1 MIRPHSKRIGAWRGC
16 SRQCSLLW
24 CAVWAWVLGA
34 CTNLSGEQAVNARST
49 QAQAL
54 MQSFT
59 EQAVNADLIQN
70 DAPRVAGEEV
80 KLNTPLLPKVMLQ
93 NMAYRTQ
100 GNQSFLDV
108 LDNLSALLDIALSA
122 NDLGVLPLGAS
133 SLSNATSGV
142 ASSLILGQASHL
154 PARSSAY
161 AHASPWLDL
170 LASTPMSL
178 NYHGT
183 AKGLMDELA
192 RKINASW
199 RFNANTQGVEFYR
212 FETKTLSLAL
222 PPGAK
227 RINAGISLSGV
238 SGGANPSGGNAGA
251 ASSAAAVGNVAVT
264 QSLTINPW
272 ISIMQGIQSILSESL
287 ASGASQG
294 AMAGNANAASG
305 WGVGLPNGGAGGGIG
320 TGGVSGA
327 GGAGALALSNTSGQA
342 MMALSSS
349 GEAIANPEL
358 GLITIT
364 ARPAMVQR
372 IERYVSAINERF
384 AHNVLIDVKIFS
396 VSLDEQH
403 SLGFGLNLLYKPL
416 SALGATI
423 TTPAPL
429 QAGNDTPG
437 ILTLAAPSS
446 SQRWSG
452 SSVVAQALSQFGKVA
467 LQKQGQVL
475 AVNGQPSPIQ
485 VANEI
490 TYVTSSTTTTAAN
503 VGTSVTQNTGTLV
516 VGFTAN
522 FIPLI
527 LGDNRILLS
536 YQMQISSLASP
547 LTPNAQGI
555 QTPNIAS
562 QSLQQQAFLNDGQA
576 IVLFGFDEQ
585 SDGWS
590 QALSWGGASS
600 ARNKARQMVV
610 IVVEVNAG
618 FKHA

>member
-1 MIRPHSKRIGAWRGC
+1 MIRPHTKKVGAWRGG

-24 CAVWAWVLGA
+24 CSVWAWVLGA
-34 CTNLSGEQAVNARST
+34 CTNFSGEQAVSARSS

-54 MQSFT
+54 MQRFT
-59 EQAVNADLIQN
+59 EHAVNADLIQN

-80 KLNTPLLPKVMLQ
+80 KLNTPLLPKVLLEK
-93 NMAYRTQ
+93 MAYRTQ

-108 LDNLSALLDIALSA
+108 LDNVSALLDIPLSA

-133 SLSNATSGV
+133 SLSSAASGA
-142 ASSLILGQASHL
+142 ASGLILGHASHL
-154 PARSSAY
+154 AARSSANAY
-161 AHASPWLDL
+161 ANANANASPWLDL
-170 LASTPMSL
+170 LASTPMGL

-238 SGGANPSGGNAGA
+238 SGGANTSGGNAGV
-251 ASSAAAVGNVAVT
+251 ASSAAAVGNVAVS

-287 ASGASQG
+287 ASGGSPG
-294 AMAGNANAASG
+294 AMAGNANAASV
-305 WGVGLPNGGAGGGIG
+305 WGLGSLNGGAGAGLG
-320 TGGVSGA
+320 S
-327 GGAGALALSNTSGQA
+327 GGAGAVALSNPSGQA
-342 MMALSSS
+342 MTALSSS

-429 QAGNDTPG
+429 KAGNDTPG

>member
-1 MIRPHSKRIGAWRGC
+1 
-16 SRQCSLLW
+16 
-24 CAVWAWVLGA
+24 VWAWVLGA
-34 CTNLSGEQAVNARST
+34 CTNFSGEQAVSARSS

-54 MQSFT
+54 MQRFT
-59 EQAVNADLIQN
+59 EHAVNADLIQN

-80 KLNTPLLPKVMLQ
+80 KLNTPLLLKVLLEK
-93 NMAYRTQ
+93 MAYRTQ

-108 LDNLSALLDIALSA
+108 LDNVSALLDIPLSA

-133 SLSNATSGV
+133 SLSSAASGA
-142 ASSLILGQASHL
+142 ASGLILGHASHL
-154 PARSSAY
+154 AARSSANAY
-161 AHASPWLDL
+161 ANANASPWLDL
-170 LASTPMSL
+170 LASTPMGL

-238 SGGANPSGGNAGA
+238 SGGANTSGGNAGV
-251 ASSAAAVGNVAVT
+251 ASSAAAVGNVAVS

-287 ASGASQG
+287 ASGGSPG
-294 AMAGNANAASG
+294 AMAGSANAASV
-305 WGVGLPNGGAGGGIG
+305 WGLGSLNGGAGAGLG
-320 TGGVSGA
+320 S
-327 GGAGALALSNTSGQA
+327 GGAGAVALSNPSGQA
-342 MMALSSS
+342 MTALSSS

-429 QAGNDTPG
+429 KAGNDTPG

>member
-1 MIRPHSKRIGAWRGC
+1 MIRPHTKRVGAWRGG

-24 CAVWAWVLGA
+24 CSVWAWLLGA
-34 CTNLSGEQAVNARST
+34 CTNFSGEQAVSARSS

-54 MQSFT
+54 MQRFT
-59 EQAVNADLIQN
+59 EHAVNADLIQN

-80 KLNTPLLPKVMLQ
+80 KLNTPLLPKVLLEK
-93 NMAYRTQ
+93 MAYRTQ

-108 LDNLSALLDIALSA
+108 LDNVSALLDIPLSA

-133 SLSNATSGV
+133 SLSSAASGA
-142 ASSLILGQASHL
+142 ASGLILGHASHL
-154 PARSSAY
+154 AARSSANAY
-161 AHASPWLDL
+161 ANANASPWLDL
-170 LASTPMSL
+170 LASTPMGL

-238 SGGANPSGGNAGA
+238 SGGANTSGGNAGV
-251 ASSAAAVGNVAVT
+251 ASSAAAVGNVAVS

-287 ASGASQG
+287 ASGGSPG
-294 AMAGNANAASG
+294 AMAGSANAASV
-305 WGVGLPNGGAGGGIG
+305 WGLGSLNGGAGAGLG
-320 TGGVSGA
+320 S
-327 GGAGALALSNTSGQA
+327 GGAGAVALSNPSGQA
-342 MMALSSS
+342 MTALSSS

-429 QAGNDTPG
+429 KAGNDTPG

>member
-1 MIRPHSKRIGAWRGC
+1 MIRPHTKRVGAWRGG

-24 CAVWAWVLGA
+24 CSVWAWVLGA
-34 CTNLSGEQAVNARST
+34 CTNFSGEQAVSARSS

-54 MQSFT
+54 MQRFT
-59 EQAVNADLIQN
+59 EHAVNADLIQN

-80 KLNTPLLPKVMLQ
+80 KLNTPLLPKVLLEK
-93 NMAYRTQ
+93 MAYRTQ

-108 LDNLSALLDIALSA
+108 LDNVSALLDIPLSA

-133 SLSNATSGV
+133 SLSSAASGA
-142 ASSLILGQASHL
+142 ASGLILGHASHL
-154 PARSSAY
+154 AARSSANAY
-161 AHASPWLDL
+161 ANANASPWLDL
-170 LASTPMSL
+170 LASTPMGL

-238 SGGANPSGGNAGA
+238 SGGANTSGGNAGV
-251 ASSAAAVGNVAVT
+251 ASSAAAVGNVAVS

-287 ASGASQG
+287 ASGGSPG
-294 AMAGNANAASG
+294 AMAGSANAASV
-305 WGVGLPNGGAGGGIG
+305 WGLGSLNGGAGAGLGS
-320 TGGVSGA
+320 GGVGA
-327 GGAGALALSNTSGQA
+327 VALSNPSGQA
-342 MMALSSS
+342 MTALSSS

-429 QAGNDTPG
+429 KAGNDTPG

>member
-1 MIRPHSKRIGAWRGC
+1 MIRPHTKRVGAWRGG

-24 CAVWAWVLGA
+24 CSVWAWVLGA
-34 CTNLSGEQAVNARST
+34 CTNFSGEQAVSARSS

-54 MQSFT
+54 MQRFT
-59 EQAVNADLIQN
+59 EHAVNADLIQN

-80 KLNTPLLPKVMLQ
+80 KLNTPLLPKVLLEK
-93 NMAYRTQ
+93 MAYRTQ

-108 LDNLSALLDIALSA
+108 LDNVSALLDIPLSA

-133 SLSNATSGV
+133 SLSSAASGA
-142 ASSLILGQASHL
+142 ASGLILGHASHL
-154 PARSSAY
+154 AARSSANAY
-161 AHASPWLDL
+161 ANANASPWLDL
-170 LASTPMSL
+170 LASTPMGL

-238 SGGANPSGGNAGA
+238 SGGANTSGGNAGV
-251 ASSAAAVGNVAVT
+251 ASSAAAVGNVAVS

-287 ASGASQG
+287 ASGGSPG
-294 AMAGNANAASG
+294 AMAGSANAASA
-305 WGVGLPNGGAGGGIG
+305 WGLGSLNGGAGAGLG
-320 TGGVSGA
+320 S
-327 GGAGALALSNTSGQA
+327 GGAGAVALSNPSGQA
-342 MMALSSS
+342 MTALSSS

-429 QAGNDTPG
+429 KAGNDTPG

>member
-1 MIRPHSKRIGAWRGC
+1 
-16 SRQCSLLW
+16 
-24 CAVWAWVLGA
+24 
-34 CTNLSGEQAVNARST
+34 
-49 QAQAL
+49 
-54 MQSFT
+54 MQRFT
-59 EQAVNADLIQN
+59 EHAVNADLIQN

-80 KLNTPLLPKVMLQ
+80 KLNTPLLPKVLLEK
-93 NMAYRTQ
+93 MAYRTQ

-108 LDNLSALLDIALSA
+108 LDNVSALLDIPLSA

-133 SLSNATSGV
+133 SLSSAASGA
-142 ASSLILGQASHL
+142 ASGLILGHASHL
-154 PARSSAY
+154 AARSSANAY
-161 AHASPWLDL
+161 ANANANASPWLDL
-170 LASTPMSL
+170 LASTPMGL

-238 SGGANPSGGNAGA
+238 SGGANTSGGNAGV
-251 ASSAAAVGNVAVT
+251 ASSAAAVGNVAVS

-287 ASGASQG
+287 ASGGSPG
-294 AMAGNANAASG
+294 AMAGNANAASV
-305 WGVGLPNGGAGGGIG
+305 WGLGSLNGGAGAGLG
-320 TGGVSGA
+320 S
-327 GGAGALALSNTSGQA
+327 GGAGAVALSNPSGQA
-342 MMALSSS
+342 MTALSSS

-429 QAGNDTPG
+429 KAGNDTPG

>member
-1 MIRPHSKRIGAWRGC
+1 MG
-16 SRQCSLLW
+16 
-24 CAVWAWVLGA
+24 
-34 CTNLSGEQAVNARST
+34 
-49 QAQAL
+49 
-54 MQSFT
+54 
-59 EQAVNADLIQN
+59 
-70 DAPRVAGEEV
+70 
-80 KLNTPLLPKVMLQ
+80 
-93 NMAYRTQ
+93 
-100 GNQSFLDV
+100 
-108 LDNLSALLDIALSA
+108 
-122 NDLGVLPLGAS
+122 
-133 SLSNATSGV
+133 
-142 ASSLILGQASHL
+142 
-154 PARSSAY
+154 
-161 AHASPWLDL
+161 
-170 LASTPMSL
+170 L

-238 SGGANPSGGNAGA
+238 SGGANTSGGNAGV
-251 ASSAAAVGNVAVT
+251 ASSAAAVGNVAVS

-287 ASGASQG
+287 ASGGSPG
-294 AMAGNANAASG
+294 AMAGSANAASV
-305 WGVGLPNGGAGGGIG
+305 WGLGSLNGGAGAGLG
-320 TGGVSGA
+320 S
-327 GGAGALALSNTSGQA
+327 GGAGAVALSNPSGQA
-342 MMALSSS
+342 MTALSSS

-429 QAGNDTPG
+429 KAGNDTPG

>member
-1 MIRPHSKRIGAWRGC
+1 
-16 SRQCSLLW
+16 
-24 CAVWAWVLGA
+24 VWAWVLGA
-34 CTNLSGEQAVNARST
+34 CTNFSGEQAVSARSS

-54 MQSFT
+54 MQRFT
-59 EQAVNADLIQN
+59 EHAVNADLIQN

-80 KLNTPLLPKVMLQ
+80 KLNTPLLPKVLLEK
-93 NMAYRTQ
+93 MAYRTQ

-108 LDNLSALLDIALSA
+108 LDNVSALLDIPLSA

-133 SLSNATSGV
+133 SLSSAASGA
-142 ASSLILGQASHL
+142 ASGLILGHASHL
-154 PARSSAY
+154 AARSSANAY
-161 AHASPWLDL
+161 ANANASPWLDL
-170 LASTPMSL
+170 LASTPMGL

-238 SGGANPSGGNAGA
+238 SGGANTSGGNAGV
-251 ASSAAAVGNVAVT
+251 ASSAAAVGNVAVS

-287 ASGASQG
+287 ASGGSPG
-294 AMAGNANAASG
+294 AMAGSANAASV
-305 WGVGLPNGGAGGGIG
+305 WGLGSLNGGAGAGLG
-320 TGGVSGA
+320 S
-327 GGAGALALSNTSGQA
+327 GGAGAVALSNPSGQA
-342 MMALSSS
+342 MTALSSS

-429 QAGNDTPG
+429 KAGNDTPG